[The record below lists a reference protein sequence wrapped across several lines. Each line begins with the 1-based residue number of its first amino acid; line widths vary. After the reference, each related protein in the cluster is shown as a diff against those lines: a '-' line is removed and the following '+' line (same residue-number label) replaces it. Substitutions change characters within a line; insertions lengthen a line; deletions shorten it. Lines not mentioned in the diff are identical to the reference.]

1 MHGAKIF
8 CDLFMVE
15 HIYTLKKTLI
25 ICLKDGNLSSDGNT
39 IELKLYRY
47 LEVYRRNIS
56 NKICYGGFYSLCGHY
71 HVLSD
76 S

>member
-15 HIYTLKKTLI
+15 HIYTIKKTLI
-25 ICLKDGNLSSDGNT
+25 TCLKNGNLSSDGNS

-47 LEVYRRNIS
+47 LEVYRK
-56 NKICYGGFYSLCGHY
+56 KIFPINLLWGFLQSMW
-71 HVLSD
+71 
-76 S
+76 

>member
-25 ICLKDGNLSSDGNT
+25 ICRKDGNLSSDGNT
-39 IELKLYRY
+39 IELKLHRY
-47 LEVYRRNIS
+47 LEVYR
-56 NKICYGGFYSLCGHY
+56 KKYFQ
-71 HVLSD
+71 
-76 S
+76 